1 MKAAQAYA
9 RADVRAYGRTGAR
22 AHRRAG
28 MIVRLSALLAVLYAC
43 TTVRLHA
50 QDIGLPLGTV
60 PPAAEVQDMTGA
72 TVSLTQFVGRKP
84 VLVEFWASWCEV
96 CEALLPRMQAAHAR
110 YGDRVEFLVIGV
122 GVNQTLRTM
131 QRHLERHPMPF
142 RFYFD
147 PRGAAV
153 RAFQAPATGYVAV
166 LDAQGRTVYTGAGD
180 EQDLEGAIRR
190 ALAAR

>member
-1 MKAAQAYA
+1 L
-9 RADVRAYGRTGAR
+9 V
-22 AHRRAG
+22 
-28 MIVRLSALLAVLYAC
+28 
-43 TTVRLHA
+43 A

-60 PPAAEVQDMTGA
+60 PAAADVQDMTGA
-72 TVSLTQFVGRKP
+72 TVSLSRFVGQRP

-110 YGDRVEFLVIGV
+110 YGSQVEFIVVGV

-166 LDAQGRTVYTGAGD
+166 LDARGRAVYTGAGED
-180 EQDLEGAIRR
+180 QDLEGAIGR
-190 ALAAR
+190 ALTAR

>member
-1 MKAAQAYA
+1 VRTALALAAAA
-9 RADVRAYGRTGAR
+9 ALGATP
-22 AHRRAG
+22 A
-28 MIVRLSALLAVLYAC
+28 
-43 TTVRLHA
+43 TVRA
-50 QDIGLPLGTV
+50 QDIGMPLGTV

-72 TVSLTQFVGRKP
+72 AVNLSQFVGRRP

-96 CEALLPRMQAAHAR
+96 CEALLPKMRTAHAR
-110 YGDRVEFLVIGV
+110 WGDRVEFLVIGV

-131 QRHLERHPMPF
+131 QRHIERHPMPF

-166 LDAQGRTVYTGAGD
+166 LDAAGRTVYTGAGED
-180 EQDLEGAIRR
+180 QDLEAALGR
-190 ALAAR
+190 AVGTAGGGR

>member
-1 MKAAQAYA
+1 MAAALA
-9 RADVRAYGRTGAR
+9 CAGAC
-22 AHRRAG
+22 AE
-28 MIVRLSALLAVLYAC
+28 
-43 TTVRLHA
+43 A
-50 QDIGLPLGTV
+50 QDIGMPLGTV

-72 TVSLTQFVGRKP
+72 TANLSQVVGRKP

-96 CEALLPRMQAAHAR
+96 CEALLPRMRAAHAR
-110 YGDRVEFLVIGV
+110 YGDRVEFIVVGV

-166 LDAQGRTVYTGAGD
+166 LDAQGRTVYTGAG
-180 EQDLEGAIRR
+180 EHQDLEAALRR
-190 ALAAR
+190 AVEGGDGRR